1 MSRSTTITTASQTLW
16 RVIESY
22 DLDPAPVFRQAG
34 LDPAQWNEPGA
45 RFEEVRLDQAWL
57 IATELTSDP
66 CIGLRVAR
74 CFNPASLQSLGFA
87 WLTSDS
93 LYDALA
99 RTVRYFRAI
108 SDAVELELSLA
119 GDECRLSIGKILY
132 RRRSQD
138 QSRDALWASVISLCR
153 VSTGEGFAP
162 VSLELARP
170 QPPCVADFY
179 ALFRAPIRFG
189 ADRDVMVFRREDV
202 ERPLPTANRALALH
216 NERIVADYM
225 TRLDEDNFADRVRI
239 RLIESLPSGGIEAED
254 VARALNMSVRTLQ
267 RRLADEGTS
276 YTALL
281 DRARHEL
288 AVRFIGEQR
297 MPVKEATFVLG
308 FSEPAN
314 FSRAFKRWTGVSPTE
329 FRQAD

>member
-1 MSRSTTITTASQTLW
+1 MSHSTTITTASQTLW

-34 LDPAQWNEPGA
+34 IDPAQWNEPGA
-45 RFEEVRLDQAWL
+45 RFDDAKLDHAWL
-57 IATELTSDP
+57 IATELTADP

-74 CFNPASLQSLGFA
+74 CFSPASLQSLGFA

-99 RTVRYFRAI
+99 RVVRYFRAI
-108 SDAVELELSLA
+108 SDAMELELSLA
-119 GDECRLSIGKILY
+119 GDECRLSVGRVLY

-138 QSRDALWASVISLCR
+138 QSQDALWSALVSLCR
-153 VSTGEGFAP
+153 VSSGESFAP
-162 VSLELARP
+162 VSLELERP
-170 QPPCVADFY
+170 QPPCAAEFY

-189 ADRDVMVFRREDV
+189 AERDAMVFRRDDV
-202 ERPLPTANRALALH
+202 ERPLPTANRALARH

-225 TRLDEDNFADRVRI
+225 ARLDENSFSDRVRI
-239 RLIESLPSGGIEAED
+239 RLIESLPSGGVDAED
-254 VARALNMSVRTLQ
+254 VARALNVSVRTLQ
-267 RRLADEGTS
+267 RRLADEGTTYS
-276 YTALL
+276 GLL
-281 DRARHEL
+281 DQARREL

-297 MPVKEATFVLG
+297 MPVKEATYVLG

-314 FSRAFKRWTGVSPTE
+314 FSRAFKRWTGVSPSDYRTP
-329 FRQAD
+329 D